1 MASYERRSITHE
13 MCCLAPQYTTAKER
27 NFNFFQ
33 SMDHVDVNLK
43 LQFLIKSGS
52 GYYIVPSPSAAL
64 AILLSFPRNFV
75 FVAARARK

>member
-1 MASYERRSITHE
+1 MDDFLLFLTWLSDLKIAFSVDTKQ
-13 MCCLAPQYTTAKER
+13 LK
-27 NFNFFQ
+27 NFQ
-33 SMDHVDVNLK
+33 SLNHVDVNLK

-75 FVAARARK
+75 FVAAIARARK